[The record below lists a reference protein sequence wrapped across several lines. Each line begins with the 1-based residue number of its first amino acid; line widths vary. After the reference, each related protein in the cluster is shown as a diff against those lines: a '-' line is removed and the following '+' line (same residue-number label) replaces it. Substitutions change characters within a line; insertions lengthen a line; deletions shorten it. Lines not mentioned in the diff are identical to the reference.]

1 MTACVVVEDFDF
13 NLETNLCNYFGLK
26 SFRASADDF
35 VS

>member
-1 MTACVVVEDFDF
+1 MVFEDFDF
-13 NLETNLCNYFGLK
+13 KLETNLRNHFGLK